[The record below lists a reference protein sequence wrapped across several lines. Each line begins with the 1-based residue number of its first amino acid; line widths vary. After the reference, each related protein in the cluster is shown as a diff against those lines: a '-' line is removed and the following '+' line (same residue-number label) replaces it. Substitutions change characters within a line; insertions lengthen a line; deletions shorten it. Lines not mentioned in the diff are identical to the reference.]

1 MLALKV
7 RREKDYTEILL
18 RGLRYPLPAVAK
30 RATEAMAK
38 LEQLQADMAE
48 FVSDG
53 GDLRPVEPRLVPGF
67 MQPVPIVALGVAEPI
82 TGTHEIIAS

>member
-1 MLALKV
+1 
-7 RREKDYTEILL
+7 
-18 RGLRYPLPAVAK
+18 
-30 RATEAMAK
+30 
-38 LEQLQADMAE
+38 MAE

-67 MQPVPIVALGVAEPI
+67 MQPVPIVALAFAEPI